1 MNLIRTSMA
10 VAILAALPSAVV
22 LAQVPDSAKGR
33 LSMDGVLRASS
44 QVDSVF
50 VDRTKPAGAIDGGD
64 WASYLLARLGAG
76 KIPDGLGIEVVVDS
90 SRIEVHGRLQDLPL
104 EARALLGPVA
114 SMVDS
119 TTMIA
124 ADVLVQRTGAEVVRF
139 WLKGLRV
146 NGFPFPEFL
155 LGSMMASVGRQ
166 YPALT
171 ASGRDLY
178 VQVPADGRLT
188 LGEGAIQI
196 TTTGG
201 AKAPAGSPPGRS
213 RPE

>member
-1 MNLIRTSMA
+1 LLAGALLLLAIPT
-10 VAILAALPSAVV
+10 VAWGQNPAR
-22 LAQVPDSAKGR
+22 PDSTNDR
-33 LSMDGVLRASS
+33 LSNDGVLRASA

-50 VDRTKPAGAIDGGD
+50 VDRAKRAADIGGGD

-76 KIPDGLGIEVVVDS
+76 KIPDGLGIAVTVDTAK
-90 SRIEVHGRLQDLPL
+90 IEVRGRLQDLPL
-104 EARALLGPVA
+104 ETRALLGPVA

-119 TTMIA
+119 STVIT
-124 ADVLVQRTGAEVVRF
+124 ADVLMGRTGPEVVRF
-139 WLKGLRV
+139 WLKGIKV

-155 LGSMMASVGRQ
+155 LGSMMASIGRQ

-188 LGEGAIQI
+188 LGEGTIRLGIEPQ
-196 TTTGG
+196 G
-201 AKAPAGSPPGRS
+201 AGTRGQPTPP
-213 RPE
+213 